1 MSGATSVAHR
11 RRRHRLSALALTAL
25 MSTTVLATEVPAHH
39 AEQGFRNPSSTSAHG
54 GIASFFRVVR
64 LRFFSDGWQTYDP
77 ERDQVPLAAPSPA
90 TGSSSNAT
98 VTWVGHATV
107 LVQHQGINVLTD
119 PMFSER
125 ASPVPIV
132 GPRRITRPAIAIEHL
147 PPIHVVV
154 ISHNHY
160 DHLDSASIKALG
172 NRPVYFVPLGLQ
184 KWLRSRGI
192 ASDRVVEMDWWDAR
206 DHPAGDRDVRITAA
220 PSQHFS
226 GRGFTDRNASLWASW
241 SVAWDDFRIWF
252 GGDTGYND
260 QQFKEIGKRLGTID
274 LAMIPIGA
282 YEPRSFMR
290 AVHVNPEEAVRIH
303 QDLGAAA
310 SMAIHWGAFSL
321 SAEGVLTPMH
331 ALADARREA
340 GIDESEFATF
350 AVGETRRY
358 ATRSH

>member
-1 MSGATSVAHR
+1 MPYR
-11 RRRHRLSALALTAL
+11 RRPPLSAVLALTAL
-25 MSTTVLATEVPAHH
+25 MSTTVLATEVPEHH
-39 AEQGFRNPSSTSAHG
+39 AEQGFRNPSSASVHG

-64 LRFFSDGWQTYDP
+64 LRFFSDAWQTYDP
-77 ERDQVPLAAPSPA
+77 ERDQVPLATPA
-90 TGSSSNAT
+90 LASGPSSNAA

-132 GPRRITRPAIAIEHL
+132 GPRRVTRPAIDIEHL
-147 PPIHVVV
+147 PPIHIVV

-160 DHLDSASIKALG
+160 DHLDSASIRALG
-172 NRPVYFVPLGLQ
+172 NGPVYFVPLGLRE
-184 KWLRSRGI
+184 WLRSRGI
-192 ASDRVVEMDWWDAR
+192 APDRIVEMDWWDGH
-206 DHPAGDRDVRITAA
+206 DHTASDRDLRITAT

-226 GRGFTDRNASLWASW
+226 GRGLADRNATLWASW

-260 QQFKEIGKRLGTID
+260 RQFKEIGKRLGTID

-290 AVHVNPEEAVRIH
+290 PVHVNPAEAVRIH
-303 QDLGAAA
+303 TDLKATA
-310 SMAIHWGAFSL
+310 SMAIHWGTFSL
-321 SAEGVLTPMH
+321 SAEGVVTPMH
-331 ALADARREA
+331 ALAEARREA
-340 GIDESEFATF
+340 GIGESDFAAF

-358 ATRSH
+358 ATRPH